1 LRQVPCDLY
10 PDAWHRPLFAR
21 RLERARRVRSP
32 FLSLFSLKV
41 LKKRSLKYG
50 ESVVNRRALR
60 NRVWCFDE
68 KGRMASITSDA
79 VTTGYPLVHA
89 TANLP
94 QSNKS
99 KCVRDIKVGR
109 TKQVDLWSI
118 GDHINDHFMAAFYKD
133 INIL

>member
-1 LRQVPCDLY
+1 
-10 PDAWHRPLFAR
+10 
-21 RLERARRVRSP
+21 
-32 FLSLFSLKV
+32 
-41 LKKRSLKYG
+41 
-50 ESVVNRRALR
+50 
-60 NRVWCFDE
+60 
-68 KGRMASITSDA
+68 MASITNDA
-79 VTTGYPLVHA
+79 VATGYPLVHA

-118 GDHINDHFMAAFYKD
+118 GDHINDHFMVAFYKD